1 MSLLILDQLQ
11 EEKRQDHPLQRVLR
25 GEPVALRVTDP
36 DKATKK
42 SRFQN
47 PTLFMIPIDG
57 EGTDGGRAVLF
68 ALDGYGARVLDIS
81 SIKVADLYMVG
92 LSATAARIMVR
103 EFNDL
108 YAGDGKDGSEDTTH
122 RKDRDDEDPA
132 RPKRRRRRPRRKR
145 KDQEGS

>member
-1 MSLLILDQLQ
+1 MGLLILDQLQ
-11 EEKRQDHPLQRVLR
+11 EEIRQDHPLQRVLR

-36 DKATKK
+36 DKATK
-42 SRFQN
+42 SRFKN

-57 EGTDGGRAVLF
+57 EGKDGGRAVLF
-68 ALDGYGARVLDIS
+68 ALDGHGARVLDIS
-81 SIKVADLYMVG
+81 NIKMADLFMVG
-92 LSATAARIMVR
+92 LSATAAKIMVR

-122 RKDRDDEDPA
+122 RKDRDEDPA

-145 KDQEGS
+145 TDQEGS